1 MAENATKG
9 KKEAYSGDV
18 LKALLHDPT
27 RSVVDIAKEMKSYR
41 QKVWRKKKALEDG
54 NVVWGYTAVVDESK
68 LGHVMYFMLM
78 KMKPMD
84 KELANLVIERQKRS
98 EYQKQQ
104 VRLITLLYVNGT
116 YDWLVMF
123 SAPNHAIARRY
134 YDSVRLNY
142 EKYLLEKPILID
154 VNFQV
159 IREGKVN
166 PEIERLHEFEP
177 L

>member
-1 MAENATKG
+1 MTEKASKG
-9 KKEAYSGDV
+9 NKEAYSTDV
-18 LKALLHDPT
+18 LRALLHDPT
-27 RSVVDIAKEMKSYR
+27 RSVVEIAKEMKSYR

-54 NVVWGYTAVVDESK
+54 NVVWGYSAVVDESK

-84 KELANLVIERQKRS
+84 RQLADLVISRQKLGA
-98 EYQKQQ
+98 YQKQQ
-104 VRLITLLYVNGT
+104 VRLTTLLYVNGA

-123 SAPNHAIARRY
+123 SAPSHAIARRY
-134 YDSVRLNY
+134 YDSIRIAY

-154 VNFQV
+154 VNFQL

-166 PEIERLHEFEP
+166 PEIEKLHDFEP